1 MVFAGNRA
9 STAQHYSGNFAR
21 IRLVG
26 AHLESE
32 KSVGP
37 GKTHRPQPPPF
48 TSHQRERDPKGKSK
62 EGIFKK
68 FRLSGLHPFRS
79 LGCLWSFFI

>member
-9 STAQHYSGNFAR
+9 STAQHYSGNSAP

-26 AHLESE
+26 VHLESE

-37 GKTHRPQPPPF
+37 GKTHRPQSPPF
-48 TSHQRERDPKGKSK
+48 TSHQREREILKENPRKAFSK
-62 EGIFKK
+62 RVPVVGFA
-68 FRLSGLHPFRS
+68 SVP
-79 LGCLWSFFI
+79 